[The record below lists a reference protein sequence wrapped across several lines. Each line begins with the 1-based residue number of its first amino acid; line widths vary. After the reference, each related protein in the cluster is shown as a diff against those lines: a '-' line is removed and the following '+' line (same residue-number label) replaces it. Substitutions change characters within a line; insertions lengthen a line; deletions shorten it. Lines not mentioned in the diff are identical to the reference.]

1 MSVGKEL
8 QDARKARQLS
18 LAEVTAATKIQPW
31 VLEALETDKLHD
43 QMSTIYA
50 RGFLSSYAR
59 FLKIPAEPL
68 LAQIQWP
75 GEQATRQTPAQLQVQ
90 TELQKQA
97 AVAQSRIQQV
107 VEAAQEPVQTV
118 AAVVVPP
125 KAIAKPVQA
134 KKPQPAPAALKI
146 ELPKMEIP
154 WDSIASAIARVAK
167 PLAVTAAIIGIVVI
181 NPLRWVPKMSL
192 PKKMASA
199 SPVVSAK
206 QAASKRVAF
215 KSQQERVASKPQPE
229 KEQEPLK
236 MASIAPVPVV
246 VQPQPVVVAPQPTP
260 KTELLELTVSAT
272 KATWIRVR
280 ADGKLVSQQR
290 LERGTKEKWLAKKTL
305 DVVVAKPSQVDI
317 TLNGQ
322 SINPVAIQHEG
333 RLAITHQGIAK
344 LADDAT

>member
-31 VLEALETDKLHD
+31 VLEALEADKLHD

-75 GEQATRQTPAQLQVQ
+75 GEQATRQTPAQLQIQ

-97 AVAQSRIQQV
+97 AIVQSRVQG
-107 VEAAQEPVQTV
+107 VEAPQEPVQAV
-118 AAVVVPP
+118 AAAVVAPH

-134 KKPQPAPAALKI
+134 KKLQPAALKI
-146 ELPKMEIP
+146 ELPKIEIP
-154 WDSIASAIARVAK
+154 WDRIASAVARVAK

-181 NPLRWVPKMSL
+181 NPLRWIPKISL
-192 PKKMASA
+192 PKMASA
-199 SPVVSAK
+199 SPAVSSK
-206 QAASKRVAF
+206 QAASKKVAA
-215 KSQQERVASKPQPE
+215 KAQQQ
-229 KEQEPLK
+229 KEQEPVKL
-236 MASIAPVPVV
+236 ASVAPVPVV
-246 VQPQPVVVAPQPTP
+246 VQPQPAVVAPQPTP
-260 KTELLELTVSAT
+260 KTETLELTVSAT

-290 LERGTKEKWLAKKTL
+290 LERGAKEKWLAKKTL
-305 DVVVAKPSQVDI
+305 DVVIAKPSQVNI

-322 SINPVAIQHEG
+322 SINPAAIQHEG

>member
-31 VLEALETDKLHD
+31 VLEALEADKLHD

-68 LAQIQWP
+68 LAQIEWP
-75 GEQATRQTPAQLQVQ
+75 GEQAARQTPAQLQIQ

-97 AVAQSRIQQV
+97 TVVAQSRIQV
-107 VEAAQEPVQTV
+107 TEASQEPVQ
-118 AAVVVPP
+118 AVVVAPP
-125 KAIAKPVQA
+125 KIIAKPKPVQT
-134 KKPQPAPAALKI
+134 KKLQPVPAALKI
-146 ELPKMEIP
+146 ELPKIEVP
-154 WDSIASAIARVAK
+154 WGGILSAIARVAK
-167 PLAVTAAIIGIVVI
+167 PMAVTAAIVGIVVI
-181 NPLRWVPKMSL
+181 NPLRWIPKLSL
-192 PKKMASA
+192 PKMASA
-199 SPVVSAK
+199 SPAVSPKHATGK
-206 QAASKRVAF
+206 KVASTA
-215 KSQQERVASKPQPE
+215 KSQQE
-229 KEQEPLK
+229 KEQEPVKL
-236 MASIAPVPVV
+236 ASITPMPMV
-246 VQPQPVVVAPQPTP
+246 VQPPPVVVAPQSTP
-260 KTELLELTVSAT
+260 KTEMLELTVLAT

-290 LERGTKEKWLAKKTL
+290 LERGAKEKWLAKKTL

-317 TLNGQ
+317 SLNGQ
-322 SINPVAIQHEG
+322 SINPAAIQHEG

>member
-146 ELPKMEIP
+146 ELPKIEIP

-167 PLAVTAAIIGIVVI
+167 PLAVTAAIVGVVAI

-192 PKKMASA
+192 PKKTASV

-206 QAASKRVAF
+206 HAASK
-215 KSQQERVASKPQPE
+215 KVASKPQPE

-236 MASIAPVPVV
+236 MASVAPVPVV